1 MCYASHCRPDLFLA
15 PSIVSMAIATQW
27 SSEDESH
34 RSKGALPKDDL
45 QFELLIKQEEL
56 TKKFSRELH
65 SRGHSKKEELAKTEN
80 EFKHQLEKKEKEIQE
95 CSHIL
100 QDCLDA
106 LRTQK
111 LKNKSQNIQLL
122 HQPQG
127 MYCI

>member
-1 MCYASHCRPDLFLA
+1 
-15 PSIVSMAIATQW
+15 MAIAAQW

-34 RSKGALPKDDL
+34 LSKGALPKEDL

-56 TKKFSRELH
+56 TKKFSRELRVH
-65 SRGHSKKEELAKTEN
+65 NKKEELAKTEN

-106 LRTQK
+106 LHTQK
-111 LKNKSQNIQLL
+111 LKNESQNIQLL
-122 HQPQG
+122 HHAPQG